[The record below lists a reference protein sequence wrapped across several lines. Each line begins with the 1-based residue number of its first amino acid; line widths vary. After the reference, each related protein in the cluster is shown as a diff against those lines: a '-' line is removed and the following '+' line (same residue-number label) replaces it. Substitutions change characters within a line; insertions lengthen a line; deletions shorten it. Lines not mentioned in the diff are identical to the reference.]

1 MFYNYL
7 KIAIRSLLKNSV
19 YSFINIFGLAFGL
32 GCSLLILLWVTD
44 ELAYDDFHVNK
55 NQLYQVYGNSP
66 ADNGISSQR
75 PLPLPLMEALK
86 TNDEG
91 VKYTAI
97 TDWGGDH
104 LLEYNDNRLMRTGL
118 FASESF
124 LQMFTFPLLQG
135 SAETALKDPSGIVL
149 TESLA
154 KALFGDEAA
163 MGKVIRLD
171 NETDLTVVGIVKDVP
186 NNSTFEFDY
195 LIPFATYMA
204 TQEWVRNSRDNW
216 GNNSFQIYAQLEEG
230 VTATTVEQRQK
241 ELIRKNLERSEME
254 IMLHAL
260 PRWRLYSS
268 FENGRS
274 VGGAI
279 EQVRMF
285 SIIAV
290 FVLVIACINFMNLAT
305 ARSERRAR
313 EVGIRKSVGSR
324 KKELV
329 LQFLGESIL
338 VSTLAFMLAVGLTQ
352 LVLPAFNGLV
362 DKQLSIDFTSP
373 YFWGGA
379 LAIILVTGIVS
390 GSYPA
395 FYLSSFNAASVL
407 KGKIQVGNRHAS
419 PRKILVTLQFVF
431 SIFLIAGTIVFNQQ
445 IQLGK
450 DRELGYDQ
458 ENLLSIDNTGDI
470 GKNYQVIKNELL
482 TNGLATAVTKANSP
496 ITQVYAYMG
505 DIGWEGR
512 RPEQRA
518 AFATIAT
525 EYDYVQTL
533 GLKIKDGRDFS
544 REFNDST
551 SIILNQAAV
560 DYMGLKNPVGSTLT
574 WDGRT
579 YNIIGVVEN
588 VLMTSVYRPVDP
600 TMFIFS
606 PDWFSSM
613 SVRLPKGDVAATLQ
627 KIESVFRKHNPAYP
641 FLYNF
646 ADQEFARKFA
656 RIELVTQVANLFA
669 FLAIVISCLG
679 LFGLAAFTA
688 EQRTKEIG
696 IRKVMGATV
705 ASVIVLLTR
714 DFTKLVLIAFLIAA
728 PLAWWALD
736 SWLAQYPFRV
746 QVQWWA
752 LAAAGAVALLLALV
766 TVSTHAFR
774 AAVSNPANSLRN
786 E

>member
-1 MFYNYL
+1 M
-7 KIAIRSLLKNSV
+7 
-19 YSFINIFGLAFGL
+19 
-32 GCSLLILLWVTD
+32 LILLWVAD
-44 ELAYDDFHVNK
+44 ELAYDNFHVNK
-55 NQLYQVYGNSP
+55 DQLYQVYGNSP

-86 TNDEG
+86 ANDEG

-104 LLEYNDNRLMRTGL
+104 LLEYNDNRLMRSGL
-118 FASESF
+118 YASESF
-124 LQMFTFPLLQG
+124 LQMFSFPLLQG
-135 SAETALKDPSGIVL
+135 SPETALKDPSGIVL

-154 KALFGDEAA
+154 KALFGEEAA

-171 NETDLTVVGIVKDVP
+171 NETDLAVVGVMQDVP
-186 NNSTFEFDY
+186 HNSTFEFDY
-195 LIPFATYMA
+195 LVPFATYMA

-216 GNNSFQIYAQLEEG
+216 GNNSFQIFAQLEEG
-230 VTATTVEQRQK
+230 VSPTTVEQRQK

-260 PRWRLYSS
+260 PKWRLYST
-268 FENGRS
+268 FQNGRS

-290 FVLVIACINFMNLAT
+290 FVLAIACINFMNLAT

-324 KKELV
+324 KRELV

-338 VSTLAFMLAVGLTQ
+338 VATVAFLLAVGLTQ
-352 LVLPAFNGLV
+352 LVLPAFNSLV
-362 DKQLSIDFTSP
+362 DKQLALDFASP
-373 YFWGGA
+373 YFWAGA
-379 LAIILVTGIVS
+379 LAIILITGIVS

-395 FYLSSFNAASVL
+395 FYLSSFNAANVL

-450 DRELGYDQ
+450 NRDLGYDQ
-458 ENLLSIDNTGDI
+458 ENLLSIDATGDI

-496 ITQVYAYMG
+496 ITQIYAYMG
-505 DIGWEGR
+505 DINWEGK

-525 EYDYVQTL
+525 EYDYVQTM
-533 GLKIKDGRDFS
+533 GMKIKEGRDFS

-560 DYMGLKNPVGSTLT
+560 DYMGLKNPVGSTLV
-574 WDGRT
+574 WDGRN
-579 YNIIGVVEN
+579 YNIIAVVEN
-588 VLMTSVYRPVDP
+588 ALMASVYRPVDP

-606 PDWFSSM
+606 PDWFSTM
-613 SVRLPKGDVAATLQ
+613 SVRLPKGDVAATLK
-627 KIESVFRKHNPAYP
+627 KIESVFRTHNPAYP
-641 FLYNF
+641 FLYRF

-669 FLAIVISCLG
+669 LLAIVISCLG

-696 IRKVMGATV
+696 IRRVMGASV
-705 ASVIVLLTR
+705 VSVIVLLTR
-714 DFTKLVLIAFLIAA
+714 DFTKLVLIAFVIAS

-736 SWLAQYPFRV
+736 TWLEQYPMRI

-752 LAAAGAVALLLALV
+752 LAIAGAMALLLALL
-766 TVSTHAFR
+766 TVSAHAFK
-774 AAVSNPANSLRN
+774 AAISNPAHSLRN